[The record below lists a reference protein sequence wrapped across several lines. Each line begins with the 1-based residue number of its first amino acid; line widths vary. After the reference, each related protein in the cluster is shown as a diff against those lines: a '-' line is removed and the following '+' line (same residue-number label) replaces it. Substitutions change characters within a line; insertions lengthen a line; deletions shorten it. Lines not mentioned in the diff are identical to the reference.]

1 MKTTLTRI
9 ELTKNLKQKLR
20 ISKSIKREEA
30 FQYPVTSVALFNYIN
45 LGTQLNQK

>member
-20 ISKSIKREEA
+20 ISKSVKREEA